1 MGDSIVFKHTGDF
14 SATLKF
20 FNKLANKD
28 YRNIL
33 DIYGRK
39 GVQALSEATPKDSG
53 LTSESWTYE
62 IVEKKNKSF
71 VISWMNTNN
80 VANKRGYEYNLVV
93 LIEYGHATK
102 SGSWVDANPFV
113 EKTMSP
119 ILDKLT
125 EALVEE
131 LNN

>member
-1 MGDSIVFKHTGDF
+1 MGNIIKFKHRGDF

-20 FNKLANKD
+20 FNKLTNKD

-33 DIYGRK
+33 DEYGRK
-39 GVQALSEATPKDSG
+39 GVQALSEATPRNTG

-62 IVEKKNKSF
+62 IVEKKKNNF
-71 VISWMNTNN
+71 VISWLNTNN
-80 VANKRGYEYNLVV
+80 VANERGYEFNLVV
-93 LIEYGHATK
+93 LIEHGHATR
-102 SGSWVDANPFV
+102 SGTWVEGRPFV
-113 EKTMSP
+113 EQTMKP

-125 EALVEE
+125 ESLVEE